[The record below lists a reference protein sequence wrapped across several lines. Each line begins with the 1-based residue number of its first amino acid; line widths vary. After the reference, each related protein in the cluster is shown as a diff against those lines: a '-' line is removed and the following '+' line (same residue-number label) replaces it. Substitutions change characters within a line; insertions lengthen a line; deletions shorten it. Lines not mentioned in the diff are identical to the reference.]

1 MNWLGLGISAWVI
14 RLRELEHFGWRIGR
28 VSRSEPEAELPDAEI
43 SDGEQRE
50 ALRRAADQRW
60 LRERA

>member
-1 MNWLGLGISAWVI
+1 MNWLGLGVNAWVI
-14 RLRELEHFGWRIGR
+14 RLRELEHFGRRIRDG
-28 VSRSEPEAELPDAEI
+28 SRREPEAELPEVEI

-60 LRERA
+60 LQERA

>member
-1 MNWLGLGISAWVI
+1 MNWLGLGLTAWTI
-14 RLRELEHFGWRIGR
+14 RLRELEHFVRRTRG
-28 VSRSEPEAELPDAEI
+28 VSRSEPEAELPDVEI

-60 LRERA
+60 FEERA